1 MVINMK
7 YEKQSKHFRGTAP
20 LLTYYTEDCQ
30 KFSRP
35 STPKDQSFYKQMT
48 EKFMV
53 FHSRMH
59 AAYIF
64 SITVSI
70 KHLHP
75 NA

>member
-48 EKFMV
+48 QKFML
-53 FHSRMH
+53 FHS
-59 AAYIF
+59 
-64 SITVSI
+64 
-70 KHLHP
+70 
-75 NA
+75 